1 MHYENWQG
9 NWNANNDPSHA
20 ALTQDWNVADSI
32 VALDLQGNI
41 LFGFAPQPQF
51 SAPKSSENKKADLLH
66 RMGKEVIVKIAEP
79 ATYTLELVNAVGI
92 PLETLYY
99 GFWNAGEHSV
109 SVNNREFPGSY
120 LVLRKGTEI
129 LTWELFH

>member
-1 MHYENWQG
+1 
-9 NWNANNDPSHA
+9 
-20 ALTQDWNVADSI
+20 
-32 VALDLQGNI
+32 
-41 LFGFAPQPQF
+41 
-51 SAPKSSENKKADLLH
+51 
-66 RMGKEVIVKIAEP
+66 MGKEVIVKIAEP